1 LVEFFMAMIVQR
13 GDHLTSMQGLL
24 IMAVFPLSLVV
35 VGVLEA
41 FGFD

>member
-1 LVEFFMAMIVQR
+1 
-13 GDHLTSMQGLL
+13 MQGLL